1 MNKTMIAVVLTLLI
15 AGSGGY
21 MLGKSSS
28 DMDINDKDTQS
39 SIEMMKEQSAHIQ
52 EMGKMMQSNS
62 KFMQEMATKYKD
74 ATMMSNGKDLGAIGE
89 KYMRLDVDATKSS
102 DSMKNMMGY

>member
-1 MNKTMIAVVLTLLI
+1 
-15 AGSGGY
+15 
-21 MLGKSSS
+21 MLGKNSSAMNT
-28 DMDINDKDTQS
+28 DDKDKQS

-62 KFMQEMATKYKD
+62 KFMQEMAGKYKD
-74 ATMMSNGKDLGAIGE
+74 DMMMSNGKDLGAVGE

-102 DSMKNMMGY
+102 DSMKKLMGN